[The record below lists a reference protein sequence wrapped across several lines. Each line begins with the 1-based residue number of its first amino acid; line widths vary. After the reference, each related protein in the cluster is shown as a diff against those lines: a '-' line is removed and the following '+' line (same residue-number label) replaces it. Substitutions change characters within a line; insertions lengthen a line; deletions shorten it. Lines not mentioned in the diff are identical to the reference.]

1 VHKVLAVIRREFI
14 ERVRTKSFLIGT
26 LLVPL
31 MMGLFGYLP
40 QLLAKRE
47 TGTKRI
53 IVLDAAS
60 GAIGDSIVAV
70 LAGDSIGTEERRRAR
85 FLVYHLPAGE
95 RLSALRDSVVTLIGL
110 QNGPADAPDGVLSLT
125 DEAVETGLVG
135 YLGSNVSS
143 FRDMGA
149 IEKLIGPALRRE
161 RLLRKHA
168 DASVIAAA
176 NVRLDLVSSKVTDGR
191 ITGESGEQTFLL
203 AYTVNFMMYLVLL
216 LYGIQVMSAV
226 IEEKTNRIVEVLISS
241 MTPFQMLLGKV
252 IGVGAVGL
260 VQLGIWAG
268 TAFFVSSALGRD
280 VSPAAV
286 AVDGST
292 ASFSLP
298 TISAGLVVVVLVFFL
313 LGYFLYSSLYAAI
326 GAMCSSQQEAQQ
338 ANTPVTMCIGIG
350 MVAVF
355 ALMNDPS
362 SGMARLFSFIPLFAP
377 MVVPV
382 RYALSPLPV
391 AEVLG
396 SVGAMIVGILAVVA
410 VAGRIYRVG
419 ILSYG
424 KKPSLRELWR
434 WVRTA

>member
-1 VHKVLAVIRREFI
+1 MDKVFAVIRREFI

-26 LLVPL
+26 ILVPL
-31 MMGLFGYLP
+31 MMGVFGYLP

-53 IVLDAAS
+53 IVLDAAT
-60 GAIGDSIVAV
+60 GAIGDSVVAV
-70 LAGDSIGTEERRRAR
+70 LARDSIGLAETRRAR
-85 FLVYHLPAGE
+85 FVVSRVPAGE
-95 RLSALRDSVVTLIGL
+95 RLNVLRDSVVTQIGL
-110 QNGPADAPDGVLSLT
+110 QNGPPGAPDGVLSLT
-125 DEAVETGLVG
+125 DEAVETGRVN
-135 YLGSNVSS
+135 YLGSNVGS

-149 IEKLIGPALRRE
+149 IEKLIGPTLRQE

-168 DASVIAAA
+168 DSSVIAAA
-176 NVRLDLVSSKVTDGR
+176 NVRFELVSSKVTDGR
-191 ITGESGEQTFLL
+191 ITGESGEQTFFL

-216 LYGIQVMSAV
+216 LYGIQVMSSV
-226 IEEKTNRIVEVLISS
+226 IEEKTNRIVEVLVSS

-268 TAFFVSSALGRD
+268 TAFFVSSMTGRNMA
-280 VSPAAV
+280 PASV
-286 AVDGST
+286 AVDGSA

-298 TISAGLVVVVLVFFL
+298 TISGGLVVVILVFFL

-326 GAMCSSQQEAQQ
+326 GAMCNSQQEAQQ

-350 MVAVF
+350 MVSVF

-362 SGMARLFSFIPLFAP
+362 SGLARAFSFIPLFAP

-391 AEVLG
+391 AEVLA
-396 SVGAMIVGILAVVA
+396 SVAAMIVGILAVVA

-424 KKPSLRELWR
+424 KKPSLREVWR